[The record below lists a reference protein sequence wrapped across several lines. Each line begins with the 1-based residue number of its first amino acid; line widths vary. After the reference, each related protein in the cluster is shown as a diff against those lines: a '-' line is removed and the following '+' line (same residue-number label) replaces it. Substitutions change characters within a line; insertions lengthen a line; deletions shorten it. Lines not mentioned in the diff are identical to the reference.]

1 MNNTNL
7 DRTIRDK
14 LIAYRRRRV
23 WKRIVAL
30 MAAFVVVFISFE
42 MSYPAAAV
50 TDDNSQVIEE
60 QYVEDILTETS
71 GETDLLQTIAFA
83 EQEDSYI
90 AQEETQGEAYEEEL
104 REAQGEAPVEELEDT
119 QRDIFREVQEEEL
132 AEEQGAEFGAAQEEV
147 FADAQ
152 EEVIAAEQ
160 DEVLEEVQRKIIG
173 EEKEEVQQ
181 DMVPAGDREWNA
193 EINEVIELVISE
205 DAADLSIALALHQA

>member
-7 DRTIRDK
+7 GRTIRDK

-50 TDDNSQVIEE
+50 TDDNSPVIEE

-83 EQEDSYI
+83 EQEDSCIAVEEPEDSYI

-152 EEVIAAEQ
+152 EEIIAAEQ
-160 DEVLEEVQRKIIG
+160 DEVLEEVQRK
-173 EEKEEVQQ
+173 KLK
-181 DMVPAGDREWNA
+181 RF
-193 EINEVIELVISE
+193 
-205 DAADLSIALALHQA
+205 